1 MAIERGVRHRFHHN
15 TQTNG
20 NRSYLFD
27 HALWDLCVT
36 PVNAAMWHLVLF
48 SITLSLGGGL
58 QLILCGIQVV
68 NGCIGCVCGDYR
80 DKEI

>member
-15 TQTNG
+15 TQTNW
-20 NRSYLFD
+20 NRSYIFD

-48 SITLSLGGGL
+48 SITLSLGGPATHPLWHPGGQRLYRLRLWGL
-58 QLILCGIQVV
+58 P
-68 NGCIGCVCGDYR
+68 
-80 DKEI
+80 